1 VANFSYKAVDE
12 QGTVVSA
19 TVEYDTQEEV
29 LNYIKSKK
37 LMPIEVKQVN
47 AMTMDLADVKLFK
60 PKIKTKDLA
69 IFCRQFAVIIE
80 AGIAIGTALDI
91 LRRQIENPS
100 LKKRIQDV
108 YDGVQKGAT
117 LSEAMSQYS
126 EFPVLMI
133 SMVEVGEASGN
144 LDQSLKQLANQY
156 DKDLATERKI
166 KGAMTYPAI
175 VATLMV
181 AVIIVVVVFVVPSYT
196 GMFKEMGA
204 ELPGVTLALMA
215 FSDFMVHKWYIVVG
229 FIIALI
235 VGFKAFV
242 NNQKGRYAWDSLLL
256 KLPAVGQL
264 ITKINTA
271 RFSRTMSTLL
281 SAGVPILQ
289 GLEIIYKIINN
300 TVVKT
305 AIENAIVEVKQGTS
319 LADPIEESGLFPYM
333 LSSMLRIG
341 EESGS
346 LDSIMNK
353 TADFYDAEVDV
364 GVEQLTTFIEP
375 AITIVIAGCMG
386 FMMLAILMPTFS
398 LATQM

>member
-1 VANFSYKAVDE
+1 MPNFSYRAVDN
-12 QGTVVSA
+12 GGNIVSA
-19 TVEYDTQEEV
+19 TVEYDTKEEV
-29 LNYIKSKK
+29 LNYIRSKN
-37 LMPIEVKQVN
+37 LMPVEVKQVN
-47 AMTMDLADVKLFK
+47 AMTMDISDIKMFK

-69 IFCRQFAVIIE
+69 IFCRQFAVIVE
-80 AGIAIGTALDI
+80 AGIAVGSALDI
-91 LRRQIENPS
+91 LRRQIENPT

-117 LSEAMSQYS
+117 LSEAMSQY
-126 EFPVLMI
+126 EDFPMLMI

-144 LDQSLKQLANQY
+144 LDKALKQLAEQY
-156 DKDLATERKI
+156 DKDLATQRKI
-166 KGAMTYPAI
+166 KGAMTYPTIIA
-175 VATLMV
+175 VLMV
-181 AVIIVVVVFVVPSYT
+181 AVIIIVVVFVVPSYT
-196 GMFKEMGA
+196 GMFEEMGA

-215 FSDFMVHKWYIVVG
+215 FSNFMVHKWYMVIAFIVLALAG
-229 FIIALI
+229 FR
-235 VGFKAFV
+235 VFV
-242 NNQKGRYAWDSLLL
+242 NTPNGRYSWDKLVL

-264 ITKINTA
+264 VTKINTA
-271 RFSRTMSTLL
+271 RFARTMSTLL
-281 SAGVPILQ
+281 FAGVPILQ
-289 GLEIIYKIINN
+289 ALEIIHKVINN

-305 AIENAIVEVKQGTS
+305 AIESSITEVKQGTS
-319 LADPIEESGLFPYM
+319 IADPIEASGLFPYM

-346 LDSIMNK
+346 LDTIMNK

-375 AITIVIAGCMG
+375 AITIVIALCMG